1 MRDSS
6 SFSPTGALLV
16 ALAALCW
23 GVSGGLGG
31 LLIEDGWNAPVV
43 SFYRGA
49 VGLLIVGAWFVVR
62 PRGSGLRDPR
72 LWFWAGLAGLGVAG
86 NFTFYFLSIAEGSV
100 AVAATLMYSA
110 PVFVY
115 LVAFGFKLERPT
127 PAKWMAIALV
137 MLGIVLLTRLYNV
150 DVGKVTAAGI
160 GFGLLAGLSYS
171 VFIYGF
177 KYAATHGS
185 PQAVLSIALFGAVVM
200 LLGASDTTQAVAVL
214 NAPQWWLF
222 ALLGLLGAGLSFA
235 FYVVGLKRT
244 APTLAAIVAMVEPVT
259 ASLFGVLVLGETLA
273 ALQILGL
280 VLILVTVTGLSLY
293 SNLRR

>member
-1 MRDSS
+1 M
-6 SFSPTGALLV
+6 
-16 ALAALCW
+16 
-23 GVSGGLGG
+23 
-31 LLIEDGWNAPVV
+31 
-43 SFYRGA
+43 
-49 VGLLIVGAWFVVR
+49 
-62 PRGSGLRDPR
+62 
-72 LWFWAGLAGLGVAG
+72 AG
-86 NFTFYFLSIAEGSV
+86 NFSFYFLSIAEGGV

-127 PAKWMAIALV
+127 PVKGLAIALV

-160 GFGLLAGLSYS
+160 GFGLLAGVSYS

-177 KYAATHGS
+177 KYAAGQGS
-185 PQAVLSIALFGAVVM
+185 PQAVLTIALGCAGVI

-222 ALLGLLGAGLSFA
+222 ALLGVLGAGLSFA

-293 SNLRR
+293 SNLGR